1 MMLEI
6 KNLSKNFEKIQALEN
21 INLHVKEGE
30 FLSILGGSGSGKSTL
45 LRIIAKLEQASSYD
59 LFSCKGEVAL
69 MFQNYAL
76 FPHLNVEKNILFA
89 LYDKKDKNQILNH
102 LLKTFEIEDLR
113 YKKIDEISGGQAQR
127 VAFAR
132 AIARGCQL
140 LLLDEPFSNLD
151 QNLKQDLRR
160 ELKKM
165 IENQGI
171 TAIMVTHDIEDA
183 YCMSDQIAFLEKG
196 KILAHANPKELYFKP
211 DFKSAQILPDLN
223 IIEKKLDLEDE
234 FFAWIASKNYIFG
247 YAELKIG
254 NRFEAKI
261 LQKEFLGAF
270 YRLKLRYKNI
280 EFFML
285 LSSNYNLEE
294 KINFDIINF

>member
-1 MMLEI
+1 MLEI
-6 KNLSKNFEKIQALEN
+6 EKLCKNFGKIQALKN
-21 INLHVKEGE
+21 ITLEVKQGE

-45 LRIIAKLEQASSYD
+45 LRIIAKLEEPSSCER
-59 LFSCKGEVAL
+59 LICRGEVAM

-89 LYDKKDKNQILNH
+89 LYDKKNKKQILNH
-102 LLKTFEIEDLR
+102 LLDTFEIAELR
-113 YKKIDEISGGQAQR
+113 HKKIDEISGGQAQR

-132 AIARGCQL
+132 AMARGCKL

-160 ELKKM
+160 ELKKL
-165 IENQGI
+165 IEKQNI

-183 YCMSDQIAFLEKG
+183 YCMSHKIAFLDKG
-196 KILAHANPKELYFKP
+196 EILAHASPKELYFKP
-211 DFKSAQILPDLN
+211 NARSARILPHLN
-223 IIEKKLDLEDE
+223 IIEKELDLEDE
-234 FFAWIASKNYIFG
+234 FFAWIASKNYSFG
-247 YAELKIG
+247 YAELKLG
-254 NRFEAKI
+254 KRFEAEI
-261 LQKEFLGAF
+261 LHKEFLGAF
-270 YRLKLRYKNI
+270 YRIKAKYKDV

-285 LSSNYNLEE
+285 LSSNYDLGE

>member
-1 MMLEI
+1 
-6 KNLSKNFEKIQALEN
+6 
-21 INLHVKEGE
+21 
-30 FLSILGGSGSGKSTL
+30 
-45 LRIIAKLEQASSYD
+45 
-59 LFSCKGEVAL
+59 
-69 MFQNYAL
+69 
-76 FPHLNVEKNILFA
+76 
-89 LYDKKDKNQILNH
+89 KKDKNQILNH

-132 AIARGCQL
+132 AMARGCKL

-223 IIEKKLDLEDE
+223 IIEEKLDLEDE

-270 YRLKLRYKNI
+270 CRLKLLYKNI
-280 EFFML
+280 IFFIL
-285 LSSNYNLEE
+285 VSSSYDLEE
-294 KINFDIINF
+294 KISFDIINF

>member
-1 MMLEI
+1 MLII
-6 KNLSKNFEKIQALEN
+6 KNLSKNFGKIQALKN
-21 INLHVKEGE
+21 INLHIKEGE

-45 LRIIAKLEQASSYD
+45 LRIIAQLEQASSYE
-59 LFSCKGEVAL
+59 LFSCKSEAAM

-89 LYDKKDKNQILNH
+89 LYDKKNKKEILDH
-102 LLKTFEIEDLR
+102 LLKTFEIEELR
-113 YKKIDEISGGQAQR
+113 YKKINEISGGQAQR

-132 AIARGCQL
+132 AIARGHKL

-151 QNLKQDLRR
+151 QNLKQDLRT
-160 ELKKM
+160 ELKKL
-165 IENQGI
+165 IQNQGI

-183 YCMSDQIAFLEKG
+183 YCMSDQIAFLDKG
-196 KILAHANPKELYFKP
+196 EILAHGKPQDLYFNP
-211 DFKSAQILPDLN
+211 THKSANILPNLN
-223 IIEKKLDLEDE
+223 IINQELDLEDD
-234 FFAWIASKNYIFG
+234 FFKWIASKNYTFG
-247 YAELKIG
+247 YAEFKLG

-270 YRLKLRYKNI
+270 YRIKASYKNI
-280 EFFML
+280 EFFIL
-285 LSSNYNLEE
+285 LSSNYHLEE

>member
-6 KNLSKNFEKIQALEN
+6 KNLSKNFGKIQALEN

-30 FLSILGGSGSGKSTL
+30 FLSILGSSGSGKSTL
-45 LRIIAKLEQASSYD
+45 LRIIAQLEQASSCD

-102 LLKTFEIEDLR
+102 LLKTFEIKDLR

-132 AIARGCQL
+132 AIARGCKL

-165 IENQGI
+165 IENQDI

-183 YCMSDQIAFLEKG
+183 YCMSDQIAFLDKG
-196 KILAHANPKELYFKP
+196 KILAHGSPKELYFNP
-211 DFKSAQILPDLN
+211 NFKSAQILPDLN
-223 IIEKKLDLEDE
+223 IIEEKLDLKDE

-254 NRFEAKI
+254 GRFEAEI

-285 LSSNYNLEE
+285 LSSNYDLQE